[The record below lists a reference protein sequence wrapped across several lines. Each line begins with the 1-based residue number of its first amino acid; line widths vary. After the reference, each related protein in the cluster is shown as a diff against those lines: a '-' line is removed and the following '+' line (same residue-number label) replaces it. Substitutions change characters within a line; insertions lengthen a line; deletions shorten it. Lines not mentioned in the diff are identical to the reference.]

1 MLIKP
6 KIDMTGIERAIVPVI
21 TERNNTENR

>member
-6 KIDMTGIERAIVPVI
+6 KIDITGIERAIIPVI
-21 TERNNTENR
+21 TEGTNIENG